1 MIIYDFFKN
10 YLWKALADTFYTDT
24 LKSANIKEVQI
35 LFSIRLQKYSYLPF
49 TYSNIIFCIVG
60 IVLVCFLYL
69 VNFLFAYFNIGWHFD
84 IWVFTIK

>member
-1 MIIYDFFKN
+1 MIIYDFFQN

-24 LKSANIKEVQI
+24 LKSANIKKVQI

-69 VNFLFAYFNIGWHFD
+69 VNILFAYFNIGWHFD